1 MVLPA
6 LVSWGP
12 REGGRGTGSIAIA
25 RRNWLIMPR
34 PPSLVPR
41 LFPRSGFPARLI
53 IQEEHDRPDL
63 VLGEKV
69 FPRRHR
75 RIPRRA
81 FARQAGAALGD
92 PPEDEALGQ
101 LRDRAVVLEVG
112 RQGIEPA
119 GEIALAVEMVA
130 VTRHAILIIDS
141 ATFGDMRRHLSLFA

>member
-1 MVLPA
+1 MAAP
-6 LVSWGP
+6 
-12 REGGRGTGSIAIA
+12 GSRLLAPSHF
-25 RRNWLIMPR
+25 PR
-34 PPSLVPR
+34 PR
-41 LFPRSGFPARLI
+41 LPARLI

-112 RQGIEPA
+112 RRGLNP
-119 GEIALAVEMVA
+119 LAKWPWPS
-130 VTRHAILIIDS
+130 RWS
-141 ATFGDMRRHLSLFA
+141 P